1 MISCVLSGPTAS
13 GKSSLAIRLAKA
25 NGFEIICADSR
36 QIYQG
41 MELGTNA
48 PNADEKVIP
57 HHLLGFLN
65 PTEHYSPRTFAR
77 DVHILLGKNPQ
88 TNFLLV
94 GGTGLYI
101 KELLFP
107 SPFDRG
113 ATPDNIR
120 LEAKA
125 KLNEQGLSFWH
136 GELVKVD
143 PEGMRK
149 VHPNDTYRILQR
161 LENQLMQAGTS
172 YTDFTGPALPDPR
185 FENTGIIALEM
196 DRQKLYDR
204 IDARVETMVQAGW
217 MNEVKSLMEIPNWE
231 NLPAYNSLGYGELTL
246 VLQKKIELSEAIGKI
261 RKRTRNYAKRQN
273 TFFRKQLPK
282 VQLWDPAPLE
292 ATLEACQWDWNRF
305 LEQHP
310 DAKNPNP
317 SPQNPIE
324 NKDDAD

>member
-1 MISCVLSGPTAS
+1 MISCVLCGPTAS
-13 GKSSLAIRLAKA
+13 GKSSLAFRLAKA

-36 QIYQG
+36 QIYRG

-48 PNADEKVIP
+48 PDTKEKIIP

-65 PTEHYSPRTFAR
+65 PAEHYSPRTYAR
-77 DVHILLGKNPQ
+77 DVHILLEKNPQ

-113 ATPDNIR
+113 ATPENIR

-125 KLNEQGLSFWH
+125 KLTQQGLAHWH

-149 VHPNDTYRILQR
+149 VHANDTYRILQR
-161 LENQLMQAGTS
+161 LENQLMQAGKS
-172 YTDFTGPALPDPR
+172 YTEFTGPALADPR
-185 FENTGIIALEM
+185 FENTALIALEM

-204 IDARVETMVQAGW
+204 IDARVEIMLQAGW
-217 MNEVKSLMEIPNWE
+217 IDEVKTLMQMPDWE
-231 NLPAYNSLGYGELTL
+231 NLPAHNSLGYGELTL
-246 VLQKKIELSEAIGKI
+246 VLQGKMDQAEAIRRISKQP
-261 RKRTRNYAKRQN
+261 RNYAKRQS
-273 TFFRKQLPK
+273 TFFRKHFPAA
-282 VQLWDPAPLE
+282 QLWDVAALE
-292 ATLEACQWDWNRF
+292 STLEACRWDW
-305 LEQHP
+305 E
-310 DAKNPNP
+310 
-317 SPQNPIE
+317 
-324 NKDDAD
+324 